1 MTPRGPARLALRA
14 LAAGSLLGSAAGP
27 AGADKIGGSNL
38 PQSKPSLK
46 GRISEDGATSAWVFG
61 AGIGMTTNAGPTLLE
76 TPSAFVEQSLGYAQI
91 LATDFGRVD
100 LAANLQNRRYTS
112 FSEADE
118 LTGSASAALTRDW
131 GAAQTVATLSLS
143 SSRDA
148 EERLT
153 DTSLVIEHTA
163 TAVATKPYARAE
175 VAYLDFADMP
185 GEPGPFQNADDR
197 DRLSARLEIGLRH
210 TLTDEITLEAGAGI
224 DAKRYR
230 ASVDDFGMNRDSIS
244 LFPLMGL
251 AYAND
256 RVTFRAIY
264 SPFLRLYREPIFE
277 DAWKHGYRVEGE
289 VKLSD
294 TWKAF
299 GAARYGFE
307 ETDFLIASSAYERVV
322 LAGLTVTFA
331 GKGTASLAASRS
343 WRDYDGLGL
352 LGIARA
358 DEKTE
363 IQFAAEWPFNE
374 TLAVSGKVSYLD
386 FRSSFGALETDALT
400 AVLGLTY
407 AVAK

>member
-1 MTPRGPARLALRA
+1 MTRRGPARLARTA
-14 LAAGSLLGSAAGP
+14 LAAGWALASGVGP
-27 AGADKIGGSNL
+27 ATADKIGGSNL
-38 PQSKPSLK
+38 PQMKPALK

-61 AGIGMTTNAGPTLLE
+61 TGIGATTNAGPTLLE
-76 TPSAFVEQSLGYAQI
+76 QSSAFVEQSLGYARI
-91 LATDFGRVD
+91 LTTDFGRVD
-100 LAANLQNRRYTS
+100 IAANLQHRRYTS
-112 FSEADE
+112 FGEADE
-118 LTGSASAALTRDW
+118 LTGSVSAALTRDW
-131 GAAQTVATLSLS
+131 GMAKTVGSLSFS
-143 SSRDA
+143 SSRDV

-163 TAVATKPYARAE
+163 TTGDAKPYVRAE
-175 VAYLDFADMP
+175 AAYLNFADMP

-197 DRLSARLEIGLRH
+197 DRLSARLEIGLRR

-224 DAKRYR
+224 DTKRYR
-230 ASVDDFGMNRDSIS
+230 TATDDFGMNRDSVS
-244 LFPLMGL
+244 VFPLMGL
-251 AYAND
+251 TYASD
-256 RVTFRAIY
+256 RATFRAIY
-264 SPFLRLYREPIFE
+264 SPFLRRYREPIFE
-277 DAWKHGYRVEGE
+277 DTWKHGYRVEGE
-289 VKLSD
+289 WKLSD

-307 ETDFLIASSAYERVV
+307 ETDFLIASSAYERVA

-343 WRDYDGLGL
+343 WRDYEGLGL
-352 LGIARA
+352 LAIARA

-363 IQFAAEWPFNE
+363 IEIAAEWPLDA

-400 AVLGLTY
+400 AVVGLTY

>member
-1 MTPRGPARLALRA
+1 MTPRGPVRLVLTA
-14 LAAGSLLGSAAGP
+14 LAAGWILASTARP

-38 PQSKPSLK
+38 PQSKPALK

-61 AGIGMTTNAGPTLLE
+61 AGVGATTNAGPTLLE
-76 TPSAFVEQSLGYAQI
+76 PPSAFVEQSLGYAQI

-131 GAAQTVATLSLS
+131 GTAKTVATLAFS
-143 SSRDA
+143 SSRDV

-153 DTSLVIEHTA
+153 DTSLVIEHAA
-163 TAVATKPYARAE
+163 TAGVTKPYARAE
-175 VAYLDFADMP
+175 AAYLDFADMP

-197 DRLSARLEIGLRH
+197 DRLSARLEIGLRR

-224 DAKRYR
+224 DTKRYR
-230 ASVDDFGMNRDSIS
+230 ASADDFGMNRDSVS
-244 LFPLMGL
+244 VFPLMGL
-251 AYAND
+251 TYAAE
-256 RVTFRAIY
+256 RATVRAIY

-289 VKLSD
+289 VKLSEA
-294 TWKAF
+294 WKAF

-331 GKGTASLAASRS
+331 DKGTASLAASRS

-363 IQFAAEWPFNE
+363 VQIAAEWPLNE

-400 AVLGLTY
+400 AMVGLTY